1 MTLDQQIA
9 IGSAAVAFL
18 SMLVT
23 ILFSV
28 KSSRSS
34 KESLSHAE
42 NANKHAKTANTFA
55 DKANEIS
62 IGQTETALR
71 EQIALARQRMEDVGF
86 KIQEVLRGRKK
97 DQLSQEEQS
106 HLAFLKTSWNSAVE
120 GYLNAY
126 EDACGK
132 FVDTKIDP
140 TRFKK
145 MYIEEIRNICEPKH
159 ESYER
164 HMHPEATSKFEAIWK
179 TYKEW
184 HRHEK

>member
-1 MTLDQQIA
+1 MTLDQKIA
-9 IGSAAVAFL
+9 FGSAIIAFA
-18 SMLVT
+18 SMIVT
-23 ILFSV
+23 IIFSN

-34 KESLSHAE
+34 KESLSHSQK
-42 NANKHAKTANTFA
+42 ANEYAQTANSYA
-55 DKANEIS
+55 NKANEIS
-62 IGQTETALR
+62 IGQTETAMR

-86 KIQEVLRGRKK
+86 KLQEILRGRKK
-97 DQLSQEEQS
+97 ENLSPEEQS
-106 HLAFLKTSWNSAVE
+106 HLSFLETSWNSSVE
-120 GYLNAY
+120 GYINAY

-132 FVDTKIDP
+132 FIDNKTDP

-145 MYIEEIRNICEPKH
+145 MYIEEIRNICDPKR
-159 ESYER
+159 ESYAR

>member
-1 MTLDQQIA
+1 MTLDQKIA
-9 IGSAAVAFL
+9 IGSAIIAFL
-18 SMLVT
+18 SMIVS
-23 ILFSV
+23 IIFSV

-34 KESLSHAE
+34 NKSLFHSE
-42 NANKHAKTANTFA
+42 KANEHAKAANTFA

-71 EQIALARQRMEDVGF
+71 EQIALARQRMEDIVL
-86 KIQEVLRGRKK
+86 KLQEVLRGREK
-97 DQLSQEEQS
+97 DKLSQEELN
-106 HLAFLKTSWNSAVE
+106 HLTLVEKSWNSTVE

-132 FVDTKIDP
+132 FIDNKIDP
-140 TRFKK
+140 KRFKK
-145 MYIEEIRNICEPKH
+145 MYIEEIRNICDPEREAYK
-159 ESYER
+159 R